1 MEGYDVCFK
10 KSSAQ
15 HLPLGEIVLSG
26 FIDFN
31 LVTRKFSRQDY
42 QIKYAGW
49 NFCIF
54 VYKLMACDNN
64 ACDIELQLVFT
75 QHFK

>member
-31 LVTRKFSRQDY
+31 LVTREGF
-42 QIKYAGW
+42 IT
-49 NFCIF
+49 I
-54 VYKLMACDNN
+54 KLMACENH
-64 ACDIELQLVFT
+64 ACDIERFLD
-75 QHFK
+75 KIIR